1 MAGTMRAMVLHA
13 PGQPLRE
20 EHLPIPEPGP
30 EQVLLKV
37 HACAVCRTDLHVV
50 DGELTQ
56 PKLPLVPGHEIVATV
71 VTPGERVR
79 GLVPGTRV
87 GVPWLGWSCGQCRFC
102 RSERENLCDTA
113 RFTGYDL
120 DGGFAEYT
128 VADARFCF
136 PLPSSYRDVEAAP
149 LMCAGLIGFRS
160 LRMAGEGPRLG
171 LYGFGAAAHILI
183 QVARHQGRKVYAFT
197 RKGDVE
203 GQAFARELGAVW
215 AGGSEQLPPEPLD
228 AAILFAPVGAL
239 VPAALRAVDKGGV
252 VVCGGIH
259 MSDIPAFPYL
269 VLWEERVVRSVANL
283 TRLDAVDFLALAPRV
298 PVRTEVQ
305 RFPLASAN
313 EALRALREG
322 RVRGAAVLDLTG
334 TGESLHRE
342 RPA

>member
-1 MAGTMRAMVLHA
+1 MAGTMRAMVLDA
-13 PGQPLRE
+13 PGQRLRLE
-20 EHLPIPEPGP
+20 QRPIPEPGP

-37 HACAVCRTDLHVV
+37 RACAVCRTDLHVV
-50 DGELTQ
+50 DGELTR

-71 VTPGERVR
+71 VAAGVRVE
-79 GLVPGTRV
+79 GFVPGLRV

-102 RSERENLCDTA
+102 RSGRENLCDTA
-113 RFTGYDL
+113 RFTGYDI

-136 PLPSSYRDVEAAP
+136 PLPPSYRDMEAAP

-160 LRMAGEGPRLG
+160 LRMAGEGQRLG

-183 QVARHQGRKVYAFT
+183 QVARHQGRSVYAFT
-197 RKGDVE
+197 REGDAK

-215 AGGSEQLPPEPLD
+215 AGGSDTPPPEPLD

-239 VPAALRAVDKGGV
+239 VPAALKAVDKGGV

-259 MSDIPAFPYL
+259 MSDIPSFPYS
-269 VLWEERVVRSVANL
+269 VLWEERQVRSVANL
-283 TRLDAVDFLALAPRV
+283 TRQDAMDFLALAPRV

-305 RFPLASAN
+305 VFPLSAAN
-313 EALRALREG
+313 EALQALREG
-322 RVRGAAVLDLTG
+322 RVRGAAVLDMAAA
-334 TGESLHRE
+334 E
-342 RPA
+342 